1 MTDGTTTSDCADN
14 KRLEMMSRLLSS
26 MGCSWNSNKPNYID
40 GISKASSSSVARLPV
55 RKLYH
60 PSLSLTQDYNE
71 EQDKKDHD
79 SDSSSHRR
87 KAVQSKASKLMAR
100 KTVYPYEESEQRTL
114 PPKRV
119 MLENILESFDHL
131 VDARIRAY
139 AQILRNHIRVLW
151 ESDNIRGARI
161 AEYKLQTLLEFASNH
176 LLFDSISTKFNE
188 CCTGDNDWD
197 NDEISNTTTANKEE
211 KEFSLPIQLTV
222 EIRSPRFFL
231 EGAETVNPNDGD
243 CPPHRRH
250 QRKLT
255 FKANGKVR
263 GKRII
268 GRYHKTSNDT
278 DRCPTP
284 ETRLCRNNTQ
294 SNRTT
299 SRFYY
304 ENINIDIDC
313 DHLLSQMMEEA
324 SKVVTMAVELTNMTW
339 KNNTQKQEEINEMNV
354 NGIMAENTRKT
365 ANIIADDD
373 YSSSVGEHRPQQ
385 ATGKRS
391 RCDGHQETDGFP
403 GTTISKKVSEVSI
416 SPHAQ
421 TMCDEGPVEQLQVSS
436 TTSAATITNIHVLDQ
451 DAERN
456 ARYFVSDPS
465 YESSSFGS
473 DHDQTLQQ
481 DDGNEGYNN
490 ITAERACNIVDFV
503 LAGDIITCPS
513 SSNKRLRT
521 K

>member
-1 MTDGTTTSDCADN
+1 
-14 KRLEMMSRLLSS
+14 
-26 MGCSWNSNKPNYID
+26 MGCSSNDID
-40 GISKASSSSVARLPV
+40 GIPKASSSSVVRLPV

-60 PSLSLTQDYNE
+60 PSLSLTQDYDE
-71 EQDKKDHD
+71 EQDKKDD

-100 KTVYPYEESEQRTL
+100 KTVYHYEENEQRTQ
-114 PPKRV
+114 PPKRM

-176 LLFDSISTKFNE
+176 LSFDSISTEFKE
-188 CCTGDNDWD
+188 SCTGDNDCD

-211 KEFSLPIQLTV
+211 KDFSLPIELTV

-231 EGAETVNPNDGD
+231 GEVETVNPHDGD
-243 CPPHRRH
+243 FPPHRSH

-268 GRYHKTSNDT
+268 GRFHKTSNDT

-284 ETRLCRNNTQ
+284 EKRLCRNNTQ
-294 SNRTT
+294 SIRMT
-299 SRFYY
+299 SKFNY
-304 ENINIDIDC
+304 EYIHIDIDC
-313 DHLLSQMMEEA
+313 EDLLSQMMEEA
-324 SKVVTMAVELTNMTW
+324 SKVVTMAVELTNLTW
-339 KNNTQKQEEINEMNV
+339 KNNTQKQEEINEMNL

-373 YSSSVGEHRPQQ
+373 YSSSVGEHQSQQ

-391 RCDGHQETDGFP
+391 RCEGHQVNDAFPETS
-403 GTTISKKVSEVSI
+403 ISKKVSEVFI

-421 TMCDEGPVEQLQVSS
+421 TMCDERPVEQLRGSG

-451 DAERN
+451 DAERKT
-456 ARYFVSDPS
+456 RYFVSDPS

-481 DDGNEGYNN
+481 DDGGEGYDN
-490 ITAERACNIVDFV
+490 ITAERASNIVDFV
-503 LAGDIITCPS
+503 LAGDIITCHS
-513 SSNKRLRT
+513 SSNKKLRT